1 MICTIEIDQNVID
14 EQIGKILNEATNDEL
29 RRKYSRTGDEIS
41 KAVKDLVYSRKD
53 EIIDRIVDKAV
64 KELVRKG
71 LPKLLE
77 RMDAE

>member
-1 MICTIEIDQNVID
+1 M
-14 EQIGKILNEATNDEL
+14 NEAMNDEL
-29 RRKYSRTGDEIS
+29 LRKYSRTGDEIS

-77 RMDAE
+77 RMDAEWQTQN

>member
-1 MICTIEIDQNVID
+1 MICTIEVDQHMIDV
-14 EQIGKILNEATNDEL
+14 QIGKMLNEAMNDEL
-29 RRKYSRTGDEIS
+29 RRKYSQTGDEIS

>member
-1 MICTIEIDQNVID
+1 
-14 EQIGKILNEATNDEL
+14 
-29 RRKYSRTGDEIS
+29 
-41 KAVKDLVYSRKD
+41 VYSRKD

-77 RMDAE
+77 RMDAEWQTQN

>member
-1 MICTIEIDQNVID
+1 MICTIEVNQQVID
-14 EQIGKILNEATNDEL
+14 EQIGKILNEALNTEL
-29 RRKYSRTGDEIS
+29 YCKYTQTGDEIS

>member
-1 MICTIEIDQNVID
+1 MICTIEVDQHVLD
-14 EQIGKILNEATNDEL
+14 EQIGKILNEALNDEL
-29 RRKYSRTGDEIS
+29 RRKYSQTGDEIS

>member
-1 MICTIEIDQNVID
+1 MICTIEIDQHIID
-14 EQIGKILNEATNDEL
+14 EQIGKILNKALNTEL
-29 RRKYSRTGDEIS
+29 LRKYTQTGDEIS